1 MRKKEEKE
9 EIVWKELTLARYRCI
24 PNKYEL
30 SVGGWSSSILD
41 AVKEIENDTY
51 VGKFLVSVEK
61 EFLTSLKEGR
71 LTE

>member
-1 MRKKEEKE
+1 MREKEKE
-9 EIVWKELTLARYRCI
+9 EIAWKELTLARYRTI
-24 PNKYEL
+24 PNKHCL
-30 SVGGWSSSILD
+30 SVGSWNGSILD
-41 AVKEIENDTY
+41 AIKEIEKDTY

>member
-1 MRKKEEKE
+1 MRKKEKE
-9 EIVWKELTLARYRCI
+9 EIAWKELTLARYKSI
-24 PNKYEL
+24 PNKYRL
-30 SVGGWSSSILD
+30 SVGSWNGSILD
-41 AVKEIENDTY
+41 AIKEIEKDTY